1 MPILWFMV
9 LLNNL
14 SPIINNLYSIDE
26 DWGKTICI
34 GEILDTIEVI
44 STPNILKGYFNNYSS
59 CTVWNNGFGAIYI
72 GAYDADIYSGLKKDV
87 EVHLFDWEGTPI
99 AKILFN
105 RRIGSFDIDFDNN
118 VLYAIDSNEDMV
130 VKYDMQDFI
139 ANLTVADY

>member
-1 MPILWFMV
+1 MMPILWFMV

-72 GAYDADIYSGLKKDV
+72 GAYDADIYSGLKRDV
-87 EVHLFDWEGTPI
+87 EIHLFDWEGTPI
-99 AKILFN
+99 AKNSLIEELAHL
-105 RRIGSFDIDFDNN
+105 I
-118 VLYAIDSNEDMV
+118 
-130 VKYDMQDFI
+130 
-139 ANLTVADY
+139 